1 MVRFNFISFAL
12 AAQGLQAV
20 PSRPRNQLEPL
31 TRGVSQP
38 AQDAAREA
46 NKDTEKK
53 GKEERKKAF
62 DQVKKHEKKKE
73 SPHQDAH
80 DTAQQIVDDGE
91 DYFNKGKNE
100 GVGDELLHG

>member
-1 MVRFNFISFAL
+1 M
-12 AAQGLQAV
+12 
-20 PSRPRNQLEPL
+20 
-31 TRGVSQP
+31 
-38 AQDAAREA
+38 
-46 NKDTEKK
+46 
-53 GKEERKKAF
+53 
-62 DQVKKHEKKKE
+62 KKHEKKKE